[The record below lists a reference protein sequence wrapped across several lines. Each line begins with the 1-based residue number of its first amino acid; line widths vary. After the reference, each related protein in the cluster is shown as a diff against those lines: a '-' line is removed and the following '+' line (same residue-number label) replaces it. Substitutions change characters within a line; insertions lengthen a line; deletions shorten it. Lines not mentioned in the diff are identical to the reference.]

1 MATRRIN
8 PVLFQRI
15 VKVQLWGLTGFTIGI
30 LFFII
35 FFISINGLPQVTVE
49 FLTSNPVDMGRS
61 GGIFATVVS
70 TVYLIFVALAI
81 AIPLGIGAAIYLTEY
96 TRESRVTDIIR
107 FGTECLAG
115 IPSII
120 LGLFGFAFFVMALRL
135 GWSIMSGGMTM
146 SIMLLPTIIRTAE
159 ESIKAVP
166 YELREVSFSLGVT
179 RWQTVTRVVLPTALP
194 GIVTGIILSIGR
206 CIGETAVI
214 IFTAGSSL
222 RLPHSLLDSGRTM
235 AVHFYILAREGI
247 SMPNA
252 YGTAA
257 ILILSILFINLTAYY
272 LTHHFLKKYAIFR

>member
-1 MATRRIN
+1 MATRIN
-8 PVLFQRI
+8 PELVQRTVKIQLF
-15 VKVQLWGLTGFTIGI
+15 GLTGFTIGI
-30 LFFII
+30 LVFII
-35 FFISINGLPQVTVE
+35 CFISIKGLPQISFE

-61 GGIFATVVS
+61 GGIFATIVS
-70 TVYLIFVALAI
+70 TIYLIFVALLI

-96 TRESRVTDIIR
+96 TRESWITHIIR

-135 GWSIMSGGMTM
+135 GWSILSGGMTM
-146 SIMLLPTIIRTAE
+146 SIMLLPTIIRTSE
-159 ESIKAVP
+159 EAIKAVA

-179 RWQTVTRVVLPTALP
+179 KWQTVTKVVLPAALP
-194 GIVTGIILSIGR
+194 GIVTGIVLSIGR
-206 CIGETAVI
+206 CIGETAVV

-222 RLPHSLLDSGRTM
+222 RLPGSLFDSGRTM

-257 ILILSILFINLTAYY
+257 ILTLSILIINLGAYY
-272 LTHHFLKKYAIFR
+272 IMRQFLKKM

>member
-1 MATRRIN
+1 MATRIN
-8 PVLFQRI
+8 PEFVQRAVKIQLF
-15 VKVQLWGLTGFTIGI
+15 GLTGFTVGI

-35 FFISINGLPQVTVE
+35 CFISIKGLPQISFE
-49 FLTSNPVDMGRS
+49 FLTSNPLDMGRS
-61 GGIFATVVS
+61 GGIFATIVS
-70 TVYLIFVALAI
+70 TIYLIFVALVI

-96 TRESRVTDIIR
+96 TRESRVTHIIR

-135 GWSIMSGGMTM
+135 GWSILSGGMTM
-146 SIMLLPTIIRTAE
+146 SIMLLPTIIRTSE
-159 ESIKAVP
+159 EAIKAAP

-179 RWQTVTRVVLPTALP
+179 KWQTVTKVVLPAALP
-194 GIVTGIILSIGR
+194 GIVTGIVLSIGR
-206 CIGETAVI
+206 CIGETAVV

-222 RLPHSLLDSGRTM
+222 RLPGSFFDSGRTM

-252 YGTAA
+252 YGAAA
-257 ILILSILFINLTAYY
+257 ILTLSILIINLGAYY
-272 LTHHFLKKYAIFR
+272 IMRQFLKKM